1 MTVGAGQDQLLVTLE
16 SLRLIKSNLGVK
28 TVLGISNVSH
38 GMPGRDWLNN
48 TFLVM
53 ALGAGLDVAIVN
65 PAQPGLWNVILAAD
79 VLTNKDRQAKN
90 IPKRGFF

>member
-65 PAQPGLWNVILAAD
+65 PAQPGLWLSLIHISPSTSAGNWLIILP
-79 VLTNKDRQAKN
+79 R
-90 IPKRGFF
+90 F